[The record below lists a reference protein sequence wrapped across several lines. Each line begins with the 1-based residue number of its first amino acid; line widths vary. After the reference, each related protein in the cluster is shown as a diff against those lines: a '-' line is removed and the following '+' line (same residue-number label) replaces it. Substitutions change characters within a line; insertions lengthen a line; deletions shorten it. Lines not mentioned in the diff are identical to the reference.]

1 MLAPHQLHNE
11 EVNPIHLG
19 TIQNALDG
27 HIVLLLD
34 SVGVTYL
41 GQQGTVKQFVQ
52 HHWFHCQIL
61 GLIIL
66 EVWICIES
74 GHFTPLVG
82 LGKIAH

>member
-1 MLAPHQLHNE
+1 MLYQRHDIGLATQGTLNLMLAPHQLCNE
-11 EVNPIHLG
+11 EVDPIHLG

-61 GLIIL
+61 GLAIL
-66 EVWICIES
+66 EV
-74 GHFTPLVG
+74 
-82 LGKIAH
+82 